1 MTTCYKTGN
10 DSKNVPRTHKIAHV
24 PIVLSACMKTLSSV
38 KRLNVT
44 IIVVTF

>member
-1 MTTCYKTGN
+1 MTTCDKTGN
-10 DSKNVPRTHKIAHV
+10 DSKNVPHTRKIAHV
-24 PIVLSACMKTLSSV
+24 PIVLSACVKTLSCV